1 MLNFQGK
8 VFKYRVPCS
17 DQGRGTRGGFRLIAY
32 YHEPNNILYPIS
44 LYPKSDQ
51 DDIEDLEVTRCIN
64 ELAQAMVASR
74 E

>member
-1 MLNFQGK
+1 MLSFQGK

-32 YHEPNNILYPIS
+32 YHQPTNVLYPIS
-44 LYPKSDQ
+44 LYPKSER
-51 DDIEDLEVTRCIN
+51 DDIEDSEVGRCLS
-64 ELAQAMVASR
+64 ELAEAMIA